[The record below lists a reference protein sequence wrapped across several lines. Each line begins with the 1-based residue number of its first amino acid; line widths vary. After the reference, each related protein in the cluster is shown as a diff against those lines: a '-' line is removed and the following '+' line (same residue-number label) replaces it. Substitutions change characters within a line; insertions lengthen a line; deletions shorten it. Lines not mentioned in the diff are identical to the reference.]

1 MEDTGK
7 QKFEEAWREAMGD
20 ERVAPPEGVWTSIE
34 TQLDSESMKRRVIF
48 YQRLAAASV
57 LFAFLAGAFGFYW
70 RDQSHAQL
78 AQVQNTPSS
87 PSSGT
92 SESTAKEK
100 SPAATNEGLAT
111 ETVSNPKS
119 QSHSTSG
126 NGEENT
132 LTATDEKVKSTRQP
146 VDPGTI
152 ASIPSQSTRTI
163 GSMSEPA
170 FASGY
175 KLAAEQNKIA
185 DNGSVSEEIEAAP
198 LFDIDLKGKPVVVE
212 LVRKLPAMPAAFLN
226 RQEKKYEEKWWASA
240 GASAGG
246 YNPNYSSPSVT
257 PAISPM
263 VGFSQFNLAAVPTAS
278 TGTNYG
284 TSYSVALSAAH
295 RFSRKWVVQSGMQYM
310 ARSIDYTTN
319 LTNYSGN
326 AMSASLADYATLKS
340 SAVSYSTPYQ
350 LQSRSEYISVPLQV
364 GYLLV
369 DRKFGWMLNSGV
381 SSDIFLRNTLTDLS
395 GQRSS
400 YSEGAGDNSPYRTF
414 MWSALMS
421 TEFSYKMG
429 SHYRLAVVPGLRY
442 SLNPMLKDESTQGN
456 PVIWDVGFRFRY
468 IFK

>member
-20 ERVAPPEGVWTSIE
+20 ERVTPPEGVWTNIE
-34 TQLDSESMKRRVIF
+34 MQIDRDSMRRRVIF

-70 RDQSHAQL
+70 RDQSQAQI
-78 AQVQNTPSS
+78 AQAKDASS
-87 PSSGT
+87 NASATLTENSS
-92 SESTAKEK
+92 KEK
-100 SPAATNEGLAT
+100 T
-111 ETVSNPKS
+111 K
-119 QSHSTSG
+119 
-126 NGEENT
+126 
-132 LTATDEKVKSTRQP
+132 TATDEAASNQEVESNKTSGEGNEKKTDSSDEKLKSTSRSA
-146 VDPGTI
+146 DYGMI
-152 ASIPSQSTRTI
+152 ASSQPTRTVASI
-163 GSMSEPA
+163 NEPV
-170 FASGY
+170 STIN
-175 KLAAEQNKIA
+175 QNKQQQQDRLA
-185 DNGSVSEEIEAAP
+185 LNGSVSEEIEAAP
-198 LFDIDLKGKPVVVE
+198 LFAVDLKGEPVVVE
-212 LVRKLPAMPAAFLN
+212 LVRKLPAMSAAFLN
-226 RQEKKYEEKWWASA
+226 REEKKYEEKWWASA

-257 PAISPM
+257 PSISPM
-263 VGFSQFNLAAVPTAS
+263 AGFGQITMAAVPAS
-278 TGTNYG
+278 TGTKYG

-295 RFSRKWVVQSGMQYM
+295 RLSRKWVVQSGMQYM

-319 LTNYSGN
+319 LTDYSGN
-326 AMSASLADYATLKS
+326 AMSASLADYATIK
-340 SAVSYSTPYQ
+340 SAVSYSAPYQ

-400 YSEGAGDNSPYRTF
+400 YSEAAGDNSPYRTF

-429 SHYRLAVVPGLRY
+429 SHYRLAVVPGFRY
-442 SLNPMLKDESTQGN
+442 SLNPMLKSDQATQGN
-456 PVIWDVGFRFRY
+456 PMIWDVGFRFRY